1 MNIKKYADNSK
12 IIHVNHNFM
21 QDNQSSLIR
30 TFVIE
35 EVNVQFIRLVFS
47 LANMPSGSYIE
58 ITDRKRQ
65 HTRIFPLNNGAT
77 LDVTF
82 YNNCID
88 IKVILPKNYHYNK
101 NQIAELTYY
110 EALPQDLTQIV
121 EDSHD
126 GRQPYMWYK
135 NTPFFNPV
143 RAVHFAAFNGY
154 GGSCSFIGSANHVL
168 TNRHVALGANSQ
180 IDPEAIKSSEM
191 WVNWHNITN
200 DFSSPITDIIHFD
213 IDKVLTYGKEIGGV
227 EDYAL
232 FTITDFD
239 YQNAH
244 VKTLF
249 GGLKLQET
257 INNERENIYIP
268 QHGGAKPLQISARLV
283 SSMHPFASI
292 TPQPEYGDLF
302 ILGDMEPGSSG
313 SPLIGRETHNILGI
327 LWGRFLFTQHGIS
340 SPYLIDKLKD
350 FISDSNIHI
359 KAQDNI
365 VSHNI
370 EATPVDNAEIKVILG
385 DKEQLIPF
393 DTILV
398 ENHDGYSI
406 VEMAGL
412 DLTTRKTMPVKYKV
426 LAIMSNH
433 QVSHLN
439 DPALIGEV
447 TLRFIPYQ
455 HPQDTVIKSWFVAR
469 IERDG
474 EIVNN
479 YITRILSYNYDVF
492 EIPFDV
498 NNADCMP
505 LIFDA
510 KQANTILHPF
520 TETNPN
526 LSFYTLRHGQG
537 PENVGEISD
546 GYSILKTQVINAK
559 GEKELVTFQA
569 YRIKSVTASEPYP
582 LISTPSRINVKCNY
596 DFKGP
601 SYLRV
606 CYYPEDNLH
615 LIGKGTFKGIIA
627 LHGSD
632 ESGSTDR
639 LCKNILLDIT
649 ING

>member
-1 MNIKKYADNSK
+1 MKCG
-12 IIHVNHNFM
+12 
-21 QDNQSSLIR
+21 L
-30 TFVIE
+30 T
-35 EVNVQFIRLVFS
+35 
-47 LANMPSGSYIE
+47 G
-58 ITDRKRQ
+58 T
-65 HTRIFPLNNGAT
+65 
-77 LDVTF
+77 
-82 YNNCID
+82 
-88 IKVILPKNYHYNK
+88 ILPTIFHPR
-101 NQIAELTYY
+101 L
-110 EALPQDLTQIV
+110 L
-121 EDSHD
+121 
-126 GRQPYMWYK
+126 
-135 NTPFFNPV
+135 
-143 RAVHFAAFNGY
+143 
-154 GGSCSFIGSANHVL
+154 
-168 TNRHVALGANSQ
+168 
-180 IDPEAIKSSEM
+180 
-191 WVNWHNITN
+191 
-200 DFSSPITDIIHFD
+200 DIIHFD
-213 IDKVLTYGKEIGGV
+213 IDEVLTHGKKNGGV

-239 YQNAH
+239 YYNAH

-257 INNERENIYIP
+257 INKERENIYIP
-268 QHGGAKPLQISARLV
+268 QHGGVKPLQISARLRGL
-283 SSMHPFASI
+283 MDPFASMSANV
-292 TPQPEYGDLF
+292 TDGELVVVGDL
-302 ILGDMEPGSSG
+302 EPGSSG

-327 LWGRFLFTQHGIS
+327 FWGRFLFVKQGIS
-340 SPYLIDKLKD
+340 SPFLLNKLKE
-350 FISDSNIHI
+350 FISDSNTQV

-370 EATPVDNAEIKVILG
+370 EASAVDNAEIKVILG

-398 ENHDGYSI
+398 EDHDGYSI

-412 DLTTRKTMPVKYKV
+412 DLTTQTTLSVKYKV
-426 LAIMSNH
+426 LAIMSNN
-433 QVSHLN
+433 QATHLN

-455 HPQDTVIKSWFVAR
+455 HPQDSVIKSWFVAR

-474 EIVNN
+474 KIINN

-492 EIPFDV
+492 EIPFDIKKT
-498 NNADCMP
+498 DCVP
-505 LIFDA
+505 IIFDA
-510 KQANTILHPF
+510 KEANTILHPF
-520 TETNPN
+520 TEMNPN

-537 PENVGEISD
+537 PENIGEISD
-546 GYSILKTQVINAK
+546 GYSILKTQVINEK

-582 LISTPSRINVKCNY
+582 IISTPSRINVKCNY

-632 ESGSTDR
+632 ESGSTER